1 MFTTSDLNTATIKI
15 IDFGVATIHDHR
27 TDPPLTAFAGSIR
40 SVAPEVIKRSYN
52 RQCDLW
58 SVGIIT
64 YFLLTQQMPFN
75 GLTNQDVLSKI
86 VNGRFYYPTWCATG
100 LSEEVKDFIDRLLV
114 VNPRER
120 LSARQA
126 LSHVWIRHGGTTN
139 YNRGRRRRRP
149 SYTNMPVPQQ
159 SQSRALVVPRMSIP
173 RMSMPT
179 RKSSSRAMVPHYSQS
194 RRPRQGYYY

>member
-40 SVAPEVIKRSYN
+40 SVAPEVIQRSYN

-75 GLTNQDVLSKI
+75 GLTNQEILSKI

-100 LSEEVKDFIDRLLV
+100 LSEEVKDFIDRLIV

-126 LSHVWIRHGGTTN
+126 LSHVWIRHGGTTTN
-139 YNRGRRRRRP
+139 NRGRRRRRP

-159 SQSRALVVPRMSIP
+159 SQSRALVVPRMSMP
-173 RMSMPT
+173 RMSMP
-179 RKSSSRAMVPHYSQS
+179 KPSRAMVPHHSQS